1 MNYSRG
7 DELEADRLGIQQMH
21 DAGFDPIGS
30 QSFFKKLSKKLYYYF
45 LQSSLLQLTILL
57 LSNLM
62 RISHLVLFSLRM
74 GRETH
79 GSSKYIEEENQ
90 VHMEEVLQEEETGI
104 RMIILEI
111 LATSLLI

>member
-1 MNYSRG
+1 M
-7 DELEADRLGIQQMH
+7 
-21 DAGFDPIGS
+21 
-30 QSFFKKLSKKLYYYF
+30 KK
-45 LQSSLLQLTILL
+45 TILL
-57 LSNLM
+57 FFAIIAFTVNDTFAQQPDENKPSG
-62 RISHLVLFSLRM
+62 LVFTEN
-74 GRETH
+74 GEETH

>member
-1 MNYSRG
+1 M
-7 DELEADRLGIQQMH
+7 
-21 DAGFDPIGS
+21 
-30 QSFFKKLSKKLYYYF
+30 KK
-45 LQSSLLQLTILL
+45 TILL
-57 LSNLM
+57 LFAIIAFTVNDTFAQQPDENKQSG
-62 RISHLVLFSLRM
+62 LVFTERM

-90 VHMEEVLQEEETGI
+90 VHMEEVLHEEETGI